1 MIINILITIIILGI
15 IAYFCYINYKKC
27 KNDLEKTLYILL
39 FLASMVPIAIY
50 YLDRYNVPTYL
61 GWNINVNSQNWLAF
75 LANYSAG
82 IISSVISAVVLVIVT
97 ILQIKK
103 NNEDNIERDKEN
115 LRVQNMPILK
125 YLLDTDSKGKEEIE
139 DLIITNID
147 NGKPYNLNISIK
159 NIGLN
164 SIKNI
169 KVDFKSS
176 LIKPTTDRILGND
189 SLEVLEQKE
198 KIEIN
203 KYFYLIGL
211 EKPYEIT
218 LIVYYEDV
226 LTNWYRQVL
235 NVHYTATN
243 KLKEGEHIGI
253 VKYEVDKEELIQ
265 AEDVNST

>member
-1 MIINILITIIILGI
+1 MGDLKLYSHGGSENHGCEAIVRGTAKILNCRPTLFSLKKEQDQKYNLQEICNI
-15 IAYFCYINYKKC
+15 KED
-27 KNDLEKTLYILL
+27 KN
-39 FLASMVPIAIY
+39 
-50 YLDRYNVPTYL
+50 
-61 GWNINVNSQNWLAF
+61 
-75 LANYSAG
+75 
-82 IISSVISAVVLVIVT
+82 SSV
-97 ILQIKK
+97 
-103 NNEDNIERDKEN
+103 
-115 LRVQNMPILK
+115 PK
-125 YLLDTDSKGKEEIE
+125 Y
-139 DLIITNID
+139 
-147 NGKPYNLNISIK
+147 
-159 NIGLN
+159 